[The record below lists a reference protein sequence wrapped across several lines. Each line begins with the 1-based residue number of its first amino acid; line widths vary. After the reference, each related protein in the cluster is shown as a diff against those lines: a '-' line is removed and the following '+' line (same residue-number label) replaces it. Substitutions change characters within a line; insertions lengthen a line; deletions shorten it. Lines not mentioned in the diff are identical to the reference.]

1 MFASLSAV
9 SWHDLGFLAVALAAG
24 GIITGLLAGLL
35 GVGGGA
41 VIVPVLYEVFG
52 FLGVDE
58 SLRMQ
63 LCVGTSLAIIVP
75 TSMRSHSAHKAR
87 GSVVPGV
94 LETWRIP
101 AILGII
107 GGSAIAGFANGKVL
121 QVAFVIIALMM
132 ATKALSGRADWR
144 LADHLPGKPVMWG
157 YGFFIGLA
165 SSLIGISGGGLSTMV
180 LTLYGVPI
188 RAAVATSA
196 GIGMLIPIPGIIGFA
211 IAGWPHMDEL
221 PPLSIG
227 YISVIGFLFMAP
239 ISSLVAPFGARI
251 AHALP
256 QRGLEIGFG
265 IFLLLMAGRFLIA
278 SL

>member
-1 MFASLSAV
+1 MLASLSSV
-9 SWHDLGFLAVALAAG
+9 SWHDLSFLALGLAAG

-41 VIVPVLYEVFG
+41 VIVPVLYEVFS

-75 TSMRSHSAHKAR
+75 TAMRSHSAHKAR
-87 GSVVPGV
+87 GAVVPGV

-101 AILGII
+101 AILGIV
-107 GGSAIAGFANGKVL
+107 GGSAIASFANGKVL
-121 QVAFVIIALMM
+121 QMAFVVIALLM

-144 LADHLPGKPVMWG
+144 LADHLPGKPAMWG

-180 LTLYGVPI
+180 LTLYGVSI

-211 IAGWPHMDEL
+211 IAGWPHMHEL

-239 ISSLVAPFGARI
+239 ISSLVAPLGARL

-265 IFLLLMAGRFLIA
+265 LFLLLMAGRFLIA